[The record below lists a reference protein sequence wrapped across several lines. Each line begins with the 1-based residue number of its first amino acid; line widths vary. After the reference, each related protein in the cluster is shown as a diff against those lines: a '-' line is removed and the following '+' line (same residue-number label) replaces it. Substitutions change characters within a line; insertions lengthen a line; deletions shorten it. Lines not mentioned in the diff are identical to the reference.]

1 MVPALHAADPLDAG
15 VGPRV
20 TIDPVAL
27 SERLTVALD
36 TTAGMVAMRRAVL
49 AVLAHDGAPT
59 RPDGPTGSLADRWA
73 EGDPLAE
80 DTDWRSPLGPFRD
93 PDVHANTLGELC
105 AARLVSGSF
114 AGDLLLALLVP
125 FARVAAGDLL
135 AGADDDAD
143 ADTTCLAALARIVTD
158 SWRSRPLGP
167 LAVPA

>member
-73 EGDPLAE
+73 EFKRAGNPVENVVAVTELRIAE
-80 DTDWRSPLGPFRD
+80 
-93 PDVHANTLGELC
+93 
-105 AARLVSGSF
+105 
-114 AGDLLLALLVP
+114 
-125 FARVAAGDLL
+125 
-135 AGADDDAD
+135 
-143 ADTTCLAALARIVTD
+143 
-158 SWRSRPLGP
+158 
-167 LAVPA
+167 